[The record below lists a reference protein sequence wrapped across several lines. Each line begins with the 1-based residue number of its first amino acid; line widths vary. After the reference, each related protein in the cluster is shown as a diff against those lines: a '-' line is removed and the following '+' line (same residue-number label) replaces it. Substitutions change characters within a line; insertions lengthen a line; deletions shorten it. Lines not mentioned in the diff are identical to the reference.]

1 MPVFKICMK
10 VFKKNLPIMMIYVG
24 IFLAVSA
31 LIANATRDANQKGF
45 SQTRRPI
52 AIFSN
57 EESPIIDALKE
68 ELSKVA
74 LIKEIEDDQESIQD
88 ALYFREVY
96 YILRI
101 PDGFSESLMQGE
113 VMQLEKTVIPNSVD
127 NVYLDMQVNQFFKIA
142 KLYAAGMDEISMEE
156 LADYVSRDMEKVAS
170 LSMKSEE
177 GKEQD
182 QSYANY
188 FFNYLAYSL
197 FSVLVLGISTII
209 LVFNNIHIK
218 RRNACSP
225 ISSGSRNFQ
234 FLMAN
239 TVFSMIVWVVM
250 VTFCILF
257 DFENSQSMNTVFFI
271 INSLI
276 FTICAAS
283 ISFLIGH
290 FAKNQEAVSAITNV
304 VALGPSFISG
314 VFVPQ
319 AFLGPQVL
327 KVASFTPTYWYVK
340 ANNVIAGLTRFDQ
353 DSLREL
359 FQIMG
364 VEIGFAVAFVALT
377 LAVGKRKQYAE
388 A

>member
-10 VFKKNLPIMMIYVG
+10 VFKKNLPAMIIYVV
-24 IFLAVSA
+24 IFLAVSL
-31 LIANATRDANQKGF
+31 LIANATRNENQKGF

-57 EESPIIDALKE
+57 EDSPIIDALKE

-74 LIKEIEDDQESIQD
+74 QIIEIENDQESIQD

-101 PDGFSESLMQGE
+101 PDGFSENFMKGE

-127 NVYLDMQVNQFFKIA
+127 NVYLDMQVEQFFKVA
-142 KLYAAGMDEISMEE
+142 KLYAKSMKAITMEE
-156 LADYVSRDMEKVAS
+156 LASYVKRDMANSANLAMQSLEGEKT
-170 LSMKSEE
+170 
-177 GKEQD
+177 D

-188 FFNYLAYSL
+188 YFNYLAYSL

-209 LVFNNIHIK
+209 LVFNNVHIK

-225 ISSGSRNFQ
+225 ISSSSRNFQ

-239 TVFSMIVWVVM
+239 AVFSTIVWMIM
-250 VTFCILF
+250 VAFCILF
-257 DFENSQSMNTVFFI
+257 DLENSKSMNTVLFLA
-271 INSLI
+271 NSLV
-276 FTICAAS
+276 FTVCAAS

-327 KVASFTPTYWYVK
+327 KIASFTPTYWYVK
-340 ANNVIAGLTRFDQ
+340 ANNVIAGLNQFDQ
-353 DSLREL
+353 DSLKEL